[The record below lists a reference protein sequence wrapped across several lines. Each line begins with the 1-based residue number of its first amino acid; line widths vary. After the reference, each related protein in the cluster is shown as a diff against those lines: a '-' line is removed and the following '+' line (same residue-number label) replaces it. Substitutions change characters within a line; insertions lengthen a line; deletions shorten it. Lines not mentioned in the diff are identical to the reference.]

1 MAYVSKEFQPGVSPA
16 VSVNAEE
23 EQKTAVTEAPETPA
37 APEVDE
43 STNVD
48 ETEDD
53 GDFYLKFSKP
63 YKFEGTEYEGLDLS
77 GIVDLTAADQLWAER
92 HCSQETM
99 MNPVKEMS
107 TEMAMLLATRATG
120 KPIEFFKFLPMPD
133 MTKIR
138 LAIVGFTYGE
148 E

>member
-1 MAYVSKEFQPGVSPA
+1 MAYVSKEFQPGITPA
-16 VSVNAEE
+16 VSANAEE
-23 EQKTAVTEAPETPA
+23 EQKTAVTEASTVT
-37 APEVDE
+37 PEVE
-43 STNVD
+43 ETAKVD

-53 GDFYLKFSKP
+53 EDFYLKFSKP
-63 YKFEGTEYEGLDLS
+63 YKFEGTEYEGIDLS

-99 MNPVKEMS
+99 LNPVKEMS